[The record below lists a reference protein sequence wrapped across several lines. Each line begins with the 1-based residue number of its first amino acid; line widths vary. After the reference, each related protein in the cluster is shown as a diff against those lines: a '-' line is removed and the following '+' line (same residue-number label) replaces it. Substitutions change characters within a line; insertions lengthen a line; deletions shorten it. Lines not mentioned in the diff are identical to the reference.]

1 MVLSIFIHTFKM
13 FYKFTLFCLNQ
24 HFEVNLYLQNCF
36 LKKQNFKIGSSKEY
50 LIYKRILIL
59 ILSFDLFSIKRNYTL
74 LKILSD
80 TKLDFLC
87 ENNFLKC

>member
-1 MVLSIFIHTFKM
+1 M
-13 FYKFTLFCLNQ
+13 FYNFTLFYLNQ

-59 ILSFDLFSIKRNYTL
+59 ILSFDLFSKKLYTL
-74 LKILSD
+74 LNILSD

-87 ENNFLKC
+87 ENSFLKC